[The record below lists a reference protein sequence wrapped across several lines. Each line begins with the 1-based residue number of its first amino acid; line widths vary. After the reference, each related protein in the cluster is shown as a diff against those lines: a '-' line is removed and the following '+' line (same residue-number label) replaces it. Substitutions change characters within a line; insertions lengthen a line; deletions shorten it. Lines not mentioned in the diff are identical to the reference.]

1 MTRVPLRRDIAN
13 MAWLTLREL
22 AGGRSWLWA
31 LLLTSWV
38 TVVVWA
44 TGAAVTVAPDAMLE
58 VFPDVAAG
66 AFLTLVLVPL
76 VGAGGGYALTGE
88 RLAPY
93 PATVRA
99 QVLTGVYSSLADV
112 PVLLL
117 GPTVL
122 GLAGALAGWVGVWA
136 AAAFLAT
143 SILAGQTSAWLSVLA
158 AGTRRWPLATAV
170 GAGLAALLILDLG
183 GWMWSRL
190 SQAEVLPPGLLAAVI
205 AGASAPRDIPW
216 GLLAVLTVLPA
227 TVLWPL
233 YQTASITLR
242 RAENDQGPRTY
253 RWGRPTVASQLGPTL
268 QVAIQLVRS
277 MVRATNIR
285 LTLLSIGAVPLLVF
299 AGDDSTAAPE
309 TQLVV
314 LTGLALFG
322 LGSAVGINL
331 FSFLAGG
338 TTLLLTAPLSDRQ
351 MVAGTAAGFATLQ
364 AAATGYVF
372 TVAAWLVGA
381 TSVQRWSAAAA
392 LLPFA
397 IVIIALSVAWSV
409 KRPAAADHDS
419 LRTKVSSLPAT
430 VTFVAWATLFA
441 FVFVLVGP
449 ASPAGALTIAVVAA
463 VGWVRAALRVL
474 AGRRR
479 EQLAAAVR
487 L

>member
-1 MTRVPLRRDIAN
+1 VTRVPLRRDIAN

-31 LLLTSWV
+31 LLLAAWV
-38 TVVVWA
+38 ALVVWS
-44 TGAAVTVAPDAMLE
+44 TGTAVAVAPAAMLE

-99 QVLTGVYSSLADV
+99 QVLTGIYSSLADV

-136 AAAFLAT
+136 AAAFLAF

-170 GAGLAALLILDLG
+170 AVGLAALLILDLG
-183 GWMWSRL
+183 GWVWSRL
-190 SQAEVLPPGLLAAVI
+190 SRAEVLPPGLLASAVT
-205 AGASAPRDIPW
+205 GAAESGDLPW
-216 GLLAVLTVLPA
+216 GLLAALTLLPA

-233 YQTASITLR
+233 HQTASVTLR
-242 RAENDQGPRTY
+242 RAESDQGPRAY
-253 RWGRPTVASQLGPTL
+253 RWGRPTVASHLGPTL

-285 LTLLSIGAVPLLVF
+285 LTLLSVGAVPLLVF
-299 AGDDSTAAPE
+299 TGEGGAAAPE

-314 LTGLALFG
+314 LAGLALFG

-351 MVAGTAAGFATLQ
+351 LVGGMAAGFAALQ
-364 AAATGYVF
+364 TAAAGYVF

-397 IVIIALSVAWSV
+397 VVIIALSVAWSA

-430 VTFVAWATLFA
+430 ITFVSWATLFA
-441 FVFVLVGP
+441 FTFVLVGP
-449 ASPAGALTIAVVAA
+449 ASPAGALTVAVVAA
-463 VGWVRAALRVL
+463 VGWVRVALRVL
-474 AGRRR
+474 AGGRR